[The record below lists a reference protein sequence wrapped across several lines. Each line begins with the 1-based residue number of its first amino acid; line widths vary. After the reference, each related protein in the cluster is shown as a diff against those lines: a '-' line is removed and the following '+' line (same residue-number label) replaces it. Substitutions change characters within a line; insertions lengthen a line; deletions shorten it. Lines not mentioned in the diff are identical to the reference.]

1 MSRAPVGKGR
11 CITAPFFPFLKF
23 ERYYFELTC
32 NQSERNR
39 VKILGKKDF
48 ACAC

>member
-11 CITAPFFPFLKF
+11 CIAAPFFVPL
-23 ERYYFELTC
+23 ERYFELTN
-32 NQSERNR
+32 NQSGRNR

-48 ACAC
+48 ACVC

>member
-11 CITAPFFPFLKF
+11 CIAAPFFSFF
-23 ERYYFELTC
+23 IFARYFELTN
-32 NQSERNR
+32 NQSDRNR

-48 ACAC
+48 ACVC

>member
-11 CITAPFFPFLKF
+11 CIAAPFFPLLN
-23 ERYYFELTC
+23 YFELTN
-32 NQSERNR
+32 NQSDPNR

-48 ACAC
+48 ACVC